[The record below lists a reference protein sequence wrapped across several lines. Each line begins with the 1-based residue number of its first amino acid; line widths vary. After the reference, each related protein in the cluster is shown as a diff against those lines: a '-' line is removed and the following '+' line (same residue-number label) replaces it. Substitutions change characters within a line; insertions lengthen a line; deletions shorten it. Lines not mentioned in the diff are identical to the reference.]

1 MEDVKIKRV
10 KRNGKYYIYAFDKK
24 SGRFLSYE
32 RWSSNKQKR
41 EEAYEKLKE
50 KIKKKFEG
58 YEYYYRFAWL
68 MRSSRLSGSITHGI
82 TVSGLSMYKDDINR
96 VFEILLDYYET
107 AGFEVFDE
115 KTAYERRDKRDEIV
129 EAYVYQD
136 ERITYFV
143 KIDMKRRKIIDS
155 KISEKILS
163 EIKDLVEL
171 KLNDYD

>member
-10 KRNGKYYIYAFDKK
+10 KRNRKYYIYAFDKK
-24 SGRFLSYE
+24 GRFLAYE
-32 RWSSNKQKR
+32 KWSSNKQKR
-41 EEAYEKLKE
+41 EEAYERLKE
-50 KIKKKFEG
+50 KIKKKFEGG

-68 MRSSRLSGSITHGI
+68 MRSSFSGGSITHGI
-82 TVSGLSMYKDDINR
+82 TVSGLSSLYKDNINR
-96 VFEILLDYYET
+96 VFEILLDYYENG
-107 AGFEVFDE
+107 GFEIFDE

-163 EIKDLVEL
+163 EIKEEL